1 MTTRRRPLLGAFI
14 LLPLTALETQAQ
26 VSASEA
32 SLRESISQYVAAWNR
47 HDVQGWASFLS
58 DDIWYTEAIDFY
70 KRFQG
75 RQAVITSF
83 QDAVKETDLLWDVK
97 RLRIMPDGTA
107 TVVVR
112 HVAQILPKTDGKY
125 KSSFESDPSISR
137 WRFEGGKWRMFFF
150 TSHKGTALAEM
161 KKDGVE

>member
-1 MTTRRRPLLGAFI
+1 MTTRRRRLLGAFV
-14 LLPLTALETQAQ
+14 LLPLTALRTQAQ
-26 VSASEA
+26 GSASEA
-32 SLRESISQYVAAWNR
+32 SLRETISQYVAAWNR

-83 QDAVKETDLLWDVK
+83 QDAVKETDLLWEVK
-97 RLRIMPDGTA
+97 RLRILADGTA

-125 KSSFESDPSISR
+125 KSTFDSDPSISR
-137 WRFEGGKWRMFFF
+137 WRLEGGKWRMFFF

>member
-1 MTTRRRPLLGAFI
+1 MTTRRRRLLGAFV
-14 LLPLTALETQAQ
+14 LLPLTAFKTQAQ
-26 VSASEA
+26 TAASEA
-32 SLRESISQYVAAWNR
+32 SLREAVSQYVAAWNR
-47 HDVQGWASFLS
+47 HDVQGWASFLA
-58 DDIWYTEAIDFY
+58 DDIWYTEAIDWY

-83 QDAVKETDLLWDVK
+83 QDAVKESDLLWDVK
-97 RLRIMPDGTA
+97 RLRMMPDGTA

-112 HVAQILPKTDGKY
+112 HVAQILPKTDGRY
-125 KSSFESDPSISR
+125 KSSFESDPSITR
-137 WRFEGGKWRMFFF
+137 WRFENGKWRMFFF

>member
-1 MTTRRRPLLGAFI
+1 MPTRRHLIAYVLVLAPLVSFSAQG
-14 LLPLTALETQAQ
+14 Q
-26 VSASEA
+26 VSATES
-32 SLRESISQYVAAWNR
+32 SLRDTIAQYVATWNR
-47 HDVQGWASFLS
+47 HDVQSWAGFLT
-58 DDIWYTEAIDFY
+58 DDIWYTEAIDYY

-83 QDAVKETDLLWDVK
+83 QDTVKETDLVWDVK
-97 RLRIMPDGTA
+97 RLRLMPDGTA

-125 KSSFESDPSISR
+125 KSSFESDPSVSK
-137 WRFEGGKWRMFFF
+137 WRLEGGKWRMFFF

>member
-1 MTTRRRPLLGAFI
+1 MTANRRRLLGAFV
-14 LLPLTALETQAQ
+14 LLPLTALKTQAQ
-26 VSASEA
+26 VAASEA
-32 SLRESISQYVAAWNR
+32 SLRETISQYVAAWNR
-47 HDVQGWASFLS
+47 HDVQGWANFLT

-75 RQAVITSF
+75 LQAVVTSF

-97 RLRIMPDGTA
+97 RLRIMPDGTG
-107 TVVVR
+107 TVVVK

-137 WRFEGGKWRMFFF
+137 WRFEGGKWHMFFF

>member
-1 MTTRRRPLLGAFI
+1 MITYRRRLLGAF
-14 LLPLTALETQAQ
+14 LSLPLTALTTQAQ
-26 VSASEA
+26 SSASEA
-32 SLRESISQYVAAWNR
+32 GLRETITQYVAAWNR
-47 HDVQGWASFLS
+47 HDVQAWTSFFT

-75 RQAVITSF
+75 RQAVVTSF

-107 TVVVR
+107 TVVVK